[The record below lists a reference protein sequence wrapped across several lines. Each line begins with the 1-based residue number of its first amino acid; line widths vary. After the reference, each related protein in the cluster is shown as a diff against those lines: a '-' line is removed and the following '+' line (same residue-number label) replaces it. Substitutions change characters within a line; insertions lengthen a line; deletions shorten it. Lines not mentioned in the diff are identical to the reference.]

1 MANIR
6 LENITKRFGTFEAV
20 KEMNLDVKDK
30 EFVVFL
36 GPSGCGK
43 TTTLRL
49 IAGLEQADEGGIFI
63 DDMRV
68 NDLSPS
74 DRDTAFV
81 FQFYALY
88 PHMTVYDNIA
98 FPLKAV
104 KMPKSDVDVK
114 VKRVADIL
122 HIGHLLDRKPNKLSG
137 GEMQRVALGRAMVR
151 EPKVFLMDEPLTN
164 LDASLRIEMR
174 AELKRLQNDLGATT
188 VYVTHDQV
196 EAMAMG
202 DRIAVMN
209 KGMLQQIGAPMEIY
223 NNPANIFVATFI
235 GEPAMNLLNCQILQM
250 NGKIF
255 LKILHTD
262 IFFEISDEWKKRIED
277 NVSDSNIILGI
288 RPEDV
293 FVYAEPESKNLSQKS
308 GSPNLFGKM
317 PQQVGTS
324 QTYIEAEVYVTEP
337 LGSENIIDLSIREN
351 PEDGENIILKVR
363 TSPTF
368 MVNVG
373 QKLWMNFDMAR
384 MHIFDPKTEKA
395 IQTPNFSFLL
405 GKEKKSLIKRKEN

>member
-1 MANIR
+1 MADIR
-6 LENITKRFGTFEAV
+6 LENVTKRFGELEAV
-20 KEMNLDVKDK
+20 KEMNLEVKDK

-49 IAGLEQADEGGIFI
+49 IAGLEHADKGDIFI
-63 DDMRV
+63 DDLRV

-74 DRDTAFV
+74 DRDIAFV

-88 PHMTVYDNIA
+88 LHMTAYDNIA

-104 KMPKSDVDVK
+104 KMPKSDIDVR
-114 VKRVADIL
+114 VKEVADVL
-122 HIGHLLDRKPNKLSG
+122 RIGHLLDRKPNKLGG

-202 DRIAVMN
+202 DRIAVMD
-209 KGMLQQIGAPMEIY
+209 KGMLQQIGTPMEIY
-223 NNPANIFVATFI
+223 HNPANIFVANFI

-250 NGKIF
+250 NGKTF
-255 LKILHTD
+255 LKIMHTD
-262 IFFEISDEWKKRIED
+262 ISLEISDEWKKRIKD
-277 NVSDSNIILGI
+277 NASDENLILGI
-288 RPEDV
+288 RPEDI
-293 FVYAEPESKNLSQKS
+293 FVYQKPESEC
-308 GSPNLFGKM
+308 
-317 PQQVGTS
+317 
-324 QTYIEAEVYVTEP
+324 IETEVYVTEP
-337 LGSENIIDLSIREN
+337 LGSENIVDLSMGKN
-351 PEDGENIILKVR
+351 PEDDENILLKVR
-363 TSPTF
+363 TSPTLT
-368 MVNVG
+368 VNVG
-373 QKLWMNFDMAR
+373 QKLWMNFDIAR
-384 MHIFDPKTEKA
+384 MHIFDQKTEKA
-395 IQTPNFSFLL
+395 IL
-405 GKEKKSLIKRKEN
+405 

>member
-20 KEMNLDVKDK
+20 KEMNLEVKDK

-49 IAGLEQADEGGIFI
+49 IAGLEQADEGSIFI
-63 DDMRV
+63 DDVRV
-68 NDLSPS
+68 NNLSPS
-74 DRDTAFV
+74 DRDIAFV

-88 PHMTVYDNIA
+88 PHKTVYDNIA

-104 KMPKSDVDVK
+104 KMPKSDIDVR
-114 VKRVADIL
+114 VKEVANIL

-209 KGMLQQIGAPMEIY
+209 RGMLQQIGAPMEIY

-235 GEPAMNLLNCQILQM
+235 GEPSMNLLNCQILQM
-250 NGKIF
+250 NGKAF

-262 IFFEISDEWKKRIED
+262 IFLEISDEWKKRIED
-277 NVSDSNIILGI
+277 NVSDNNLILGI

-293 FVYAEPESKNLSQKS
+293 FVYEEPKSES
-308 GSPNLFGKM
+308 
-317 PQQVGTS
+317 VET
-324 QTYIEAEVYVTEP
+324 EVHVTEP
-337 LGSENIIDLSIREN
+337 LGSENIIDLSIRKN
-351 PEDGENIILKVR
+351 PEDGGNIILKVR

-384 MHIFDPKTEKA
+384 IHIFDPKTEKA
-395 IQTPNFSFLL
+395 IQTPNFSF
-405 GKEKKSLIKRKEN
+405 KRKVPS

>member
-1 MANIR
+1 MADIR
-6 LENITKRFGTFEAV
+6 LANVTKRFDELEAV
-20 KEMNLDVKDK
+20 KEMNLEVKDK

-49 IAGLEQADEGGIFI
+49 IAGLEHADEGDIFI
-63 DDMRV
+63 DDLRV
-68 NDLSPS
+68 NDLSPP
-74 DRDTAFV
+74 DRDIAFV

-104 KMPKSDVDVK
+104 KMAKADVDVK
-114 VKRVADIL
+114 VKNVADTL
-122 HIGHLLDRKPNKLSG
+122 RIGHLLDRKPNKLSG

-151 EPKVFLMDEPLTN
+151 NPKVFLMDEPLAN

-209 KGMLQQIGAPMEIY
+209 ESMLQQIGTPTEIY
-223 NNPANIFVATFI
+223 NNPANIFVANFI

-250 NGKIF
+250 NGKAV
-255 LKILHTD
+255 LKIAHTD
-262 IFFEISDEWKKRIED
+262 ISFELSDEWKSCIED
-277 NVSDSNIILGI
+277 NMSDNNLVLGI
-288 RPEDV
+288 RPEDIS
-293 FVYAEPESKNLSQKS
+293 VYREPESEC
-308 GSPNLFGKM
+308 
-317 PQQVGTS
+317 
-324 QTYIEAEVYVTEP
+324 IETEVHVTEP
-337 LGSENIIDLSIREN
+337 LGSENIFDLSIGKN
-351 PEDGENIILKVR
+351 SEDSENILLRVR

-368 MVNVG
+368 MVDVG
-373 QKLWMNFDMAR
+373 QKLWINFDIAR
-384 MHIFDPKTEKA
+384 IHIFDPKTEKA
-395 IQTPNFSFLL
+395 IL
-405 GKEKKSLIKRKEN
+405 

>member
-20 KEMNLDVKDK
+20 KEMNLEVKDK

-49 IAGLEQADEGGIFI
+49 IAGLEQADEGSIFI
-63 DDMRV
+63 DDVRV
-68 NDLSPS
+68 NNLSPS
-74 DRDTAFV
+74 DRDIAFV

-88 PHMTVYDNIA
+88 PHKTVYDNIA

-104 KMPKSDVDVK
+104 KMPKSDIDVR
-114 VKRVADIL
+114 VKEVANIL

-209 KGMLQQIGAPMEIY
+209 RGMLQQIGAPMEIY

-235 GEPAMNLLNCQILQM
+235 GEPSMNLLNCQILQM
-250 NGKIF
+250 NGKAF

-262 IFFEISDEWKKRIED
+262 IFLEISDEWKKRIED
-277 NVSDSNIILGI
+277 NVSDNNLILGI

-293 FVYAEPESKNLSQKS
+293 FVYEEPKSES
-308 GSPNLFGKM
+308 
-317 PQQVGTS
+317 VET
-324 QTYIEAEVYVTEP
+324 EVHVTEP
-337 LGSENIIDLSIREN
+337 LGSENIIDLSIRKN
-351 PEDGENIILKVR
+351 PEDGGNIILKVR

-373 QKLWMNFDMAR
+373 QKLWMNFDLAR
-384 MHIFDPKTEKA
+384 IHIFDPKTEKA
-395 IQTPNFSFLL
+395 IQLFL
-405 GKEKKSLIKRKEN
+405 SKRKSCCSPTF

>member
-1 MANIR
+1 MADIR
-6 LENITKRFGTFEAV
+6 LENVTKRFDQLEAV
-20 KEMNLDVKDK
+20 KEMNLSVKDK

-49 IAGLEQADEGGIFI
+49 IAGLEQADEGDIFI
-63 DDMRV
+63 DNVRV
-68 NDLSPS
+68 NDLFPS
-74 DRDTAFV
+74 DRDIAFV

-88 PHMTVYDNIA
+88 PHMTVYENIV

-104 KMPKSDVDVK
+104 KMPKSDIDVK
-114 VKRVADIL
+114 VKNVVEIL

-137 GEMQRVALGRAMVR
+137 GEMQRVALSRAMVR

-209 KGMLQQIGAPMEIY
+209 AGMLQQIGTPTEIY
-223 NNPANIFVATFI
+223 NNPANIFVANFI
-235 GEPAMNLLNCQILQM
+235 GEPAMNLINCQILQT
-250 NGKIF
+250 NGKAF
-255 LKILHTD
+255 LQIMHTD
-262 IFFEISDEWKKRIED
+262 ISLEIPDEWQKRIED
-277 NVSDSNIILGI
+277 NISDNNLILGV
-288 RPEDV
+288 RPEDI
-293 FVYAEPESKNLSQKS
+293 FVYQEPQSE
-308 GSPNLFGKM
+308 
-317 PQQVGTS
+317 
-324 QTYIEAEVYVTEP
+324 YIETEVYVTEP
-337 LGSENIIDLSIREN
+337 LGSENIIDLSIGKN
-351 PEDGENIILKVR
+351 SEDGENISLKVR
-363 TSPTF
+363 TLPTF

-395 IQTPNFSFLL
+395 IL
-405 GKEKKSLIKRKEN
+405 

>member
-20 KEMNLDVKDK
+20 KEMNLEVKDK

-63 DDMRV
+63 DDVRV
-68 NDLSPS
+68 NNLSPS
-74 DRDTAFV
+74 DRDIAFV

-88 PHMTVYDNIA
+88 PHLTVYDNIA

-114 VKRVADIL
+114 VKKVADIL

-209 KGMLQQIGAPMEIY
+209 KGMLQQIGTPMEIY

-235 GEPAMNLLNCQILQM
+235 GEPAMNLLNCQMLQM
-250 NGKIF
+250 NGKAF
-255 LKILHTD
+255 LKIIHTD
-262 IFFEISDEWKKRIED
+262 IFLEISDEWKKRIED
-277 NVSDSNIILGI
+277 NVSDSNLILGI

-293 FVYAEPESKNLSQKS
+293 LVYEKPESES
-308 GSPNLFGKM
+308 
-317 PQQVGTS
+317 
-324 QTYIEAEVYVTEP
+324 IETEVHVTEP
-337 LGSENIIDLSIREN
+337 LGSENIIDLSIRKN
-351 PEDGENIILKVR
+351 PEEGENIILKVR

-373 QKLWMNFDMAR
+373 QKLWMNFDVAR
-384 MHIFDPKTEKA
+384 MHIFNPTTEKSV
-395 IQTPNFSFLL
+395 QTFP
-405 GKEKKSLIKRKEN
+405 